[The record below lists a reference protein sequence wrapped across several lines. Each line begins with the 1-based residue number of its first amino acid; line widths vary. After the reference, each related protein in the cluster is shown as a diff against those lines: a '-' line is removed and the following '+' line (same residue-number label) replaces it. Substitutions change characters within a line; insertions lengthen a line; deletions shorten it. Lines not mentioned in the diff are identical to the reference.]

1 MFYLTQRG
9 NIEEIKE
16 VLRKLL
22 GLSLPNRLIQN
33 IPLSGHRDSVKKD
46 AELAERDGNIMA

>member
-1 MFYLTQRG
+1 MFYLTQRE
-9 NIEEIKE
+9 NIEETKE
-16 VLRKLL
+16 VLRKLV

-33 IPLSGHRDSVKKD
+33 SPLSGHRDSVKKD